1 MQLATLDFLNREL
14 TADFLFDRGVEDV
27 AEQSRF
33 LQFALGEYQLLFPL
47 EKLQEIFSLN
57 LSQVTAVPELASFV
71 MGIYNWRG
79 NLAWLIDLQELLTGT
94 PTIWKENV
102 LCLLTPLKEQYL
114 GIIVEKV
121 GGISSF
127 FATEIHP
134 IVPGM
139 IEPIGSNFLQGYFL
153 DAQDQPY
160 FVLNPQGII
169 DSFVHL

>member
-14 TADFLFDRGVEDV
+14 TVDFLFDRGVEDV

-57 LSQVTAVPELASFV
+57 LSQVTAVPELASYV

-102 LCLLTPLKEQYL
+102 LCLLTPLKTYL
-114 GIIVEKV
+114 GI
-121 GGISSF
+121 
-127 FATEIHP
+127 
-134 IVPGM
+134 
-139 IEPIGSNFLQGYFL
+139 
-153 DAQDQPY
+153 
-160 FVLNPQGII
+160 
-169 DSFVHL
+169 